1 MRVLLIEDD
10 VSLREGL
17 REALCRQ
24 GYGVDAFG
32 LGEHGLSALGQ
43 AEYDAL
49 VLDLG
54 LPDVDGLALLRRV
67 RAQGK
72 SLPILLLTA
81 RGDWAD
87 RVRGLDEGA
96 DDYLVKPF
104 VLPELLARL
113 RALIRRSGAAGAAGL
128 SLGSLHLDMPQ
139 QMASLHGEALPLTP
153 KEWAV
158 LLALVLQSPTIVS
171 KRKLL
176 HSLSEWDR
184 EMSSNALETHVSRLR
199 HKLQGA
205 GLQLDTVRGVGYRLM
220 SGAASDA

>member
-1 MRVLLIEDD
+1 MRILLIEDEA
-10 VSLREGL
+10 SLREGL
-17 REALCRQ
+17 REALLRQ

-32 LGEHGLSALGQ
+32 QGEYGLAALEQ

-54 LPDVDGLALLRRV
+54 LPDMDGLALLRRV

-81 RGDWAD
+81 RGDWSD

-96 DDYLVKPF
+96 DDYVAKPF
-104 VLPELLARL
+104 VLPELMARM
-113 RALIRRSGAAGAAGL
+113 RALIRRSGAVRADRL
-128 SLGSLHLDMPQ
+128 SLGPLHLDMQ
-139 QMASLHGEALPLTP
+139 QQLAWLSDAPLALTP

-158 LLALVLQSPTIVS
+158 LLALVLQSPAIVS

-176 HSLSEWDR
+176 HSLSAWDR
-184 EMSSNALETHVSRLR
+184 ELSSNALETHVSRLR
-199 HKLQGA
+199 HKLLGA
-205 GLQLDTVRGVGYRLM
+205 SISLDTVRGVGYRLTLPAP
-220 SGAASDA
+220 SYV